1 MAMDALFM
9 WGAYFR
15 MGAYKRNAVVVIKM
29 GAHIHGYLFC
39 VGAYCPNFTVGISVN
54 SCYPYHT
61 NRLH

>member
-39 VGAYCPNFTVGISVN
+39 VGAYCPNFTV
-54 SCYPYHT
+54 HT
-61 NRLH
+61 